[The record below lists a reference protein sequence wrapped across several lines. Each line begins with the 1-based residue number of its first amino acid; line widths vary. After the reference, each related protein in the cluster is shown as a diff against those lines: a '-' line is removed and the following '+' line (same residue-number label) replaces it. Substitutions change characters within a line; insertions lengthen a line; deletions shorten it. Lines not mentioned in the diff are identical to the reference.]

1 MVLTESGG
9 AKVLAGEESQASFD
23 GCVQSIPK
31 WSKEG
36 LLEHIVEFVVQEDQ
50 ISFIVILD
58 DLADIF

>member
-9 AKVLAGEESQASFD
+9 AKVLAGEESQASLD
-23 GCVQSIPK
+23 GFVQSIAK

-50 ISFIVILD
+50 VSFIVILD
-58 DLADIF
+58 DIADIF